1 MEEELMFR
9 IIFILTYSIFGAV
22 RVFYRSQNLGRESE
36 KDESL
41 KDAPTI
47 VLSVAILGYFVC
59 IFFYI
64 LLPQWIIWA
73 HLNLHILV
81 RWSGVVLSA
90 IGIGL
95 LIWIHHTLGKQYSP
109 KLAIQ
114 KEHKLISSGPYNRVR
129 HPMYT
134 VFILFSIAVALIA
147 SNLLMLIFAILIA
160 VPFHWISKKEERLLI
175 DQFGE
180 EYLNYMKQTGRF
192 FPPIRRKD

>member
-1 MEEELMFR
+1 MEEELAFR
-9 IIFILTYSIFGAV
+9 IIFILTYSVFGAV
-22 RVFYRSQNLGRESE
+22 RVFYRSQNPGRESE

-41 KDAPTI
+41 KDAPT
-47 VLSVAILGYFVC
+47 VLLSVAILGYFVC
-59 IFFYI
+59 MFVYI

-73 HLNLHILV
+73 HLNLPIFV

-147 SNLLMLIFAILIA
+147 SNLLLLIFAILIA

-180 EYLNYMKQTGRF
+180 EYLNYMKRTGRF
-192 FPPIRRKD
+192 LPPIRRKD

>member
-1 MEEELMFR
+1 MEEELAFR
-9 IIFILTYSIFGAV
+9 IIFILTYSVFGAV
-22 RVFYRSQNLGRESE
+22 RVFYRSQNPGRESE

-59 IFFYI
+59 MFFYI

-147 SNLLMLIFAILIA
+147 SNLLLLIFAILIA

>member
-9 IIFILTYSIFGAV
+9 IIFILTYSVFGAV

-147 SNLLMLIFAILIA
+147 SNLLMLIFAIFIA
-160 VPFHWISKKEERLLI
+160 IPFHWISQKEERLLI

-180 EYLNYMKQTGRF
+180 KYMNYMKQTGRF

>member
-9 IIFILTYSIFGAV
+9 IIFILTYSVFGAV
-22 RVFYRSQNLGRESE
+22 RVFYRSQNPGRESE

-41 KDAPTI
+41 KDAPT
-47 VLSVAILGYFVC
+47 VLLSVAILGYFVC
-59 IFFYI
+59 MFVYI

-73 HLNLHILV
+73 HLNLPIFV

-147 SNLLMLIFAILIA
+147 SNLLLLIFAILIA

-180 EYLNYMKQTGRF
+180 EYLNYMKRTGRF
-192 FPPIRRKD
+192 LPPIRRKD

>member
-59 IFFYI
+59 MFFYI

-73 HLNLHILV
+73 HLNLPIFV

-147 SNLLMLIFAILIA
+147 SNLLLLIFAILIA

-180 EYLNYMKQTGRF
+180 EYLNYMKRTGRF
-192 FPPIRRKD
+192 LPPIRRKD

>member
-47 VLSVAILGYFVC
+47 LLSVAILGYFVC
-59 IFFYI
+59 MFFYI
-64 LLPQWIIWA
+64 LLPGWIFGA
-73 HLNLHILV
+73 HLDLPILV
-81 RWSGVVLSA
+81 RWSGVGLSA

-95 LIWIHHTLGKQYSP
+95 LIWIHHTLGKQYAP

-114 KEHKLISSGPYNRVR
+114 KEHELISSGPYKRVR

-160 VPFHWISKKEERLLI
+160 IPFHWISQKEERLLI

-180 EYLNYMKQTGRF
+180 EYLRYMKRTGRF
-192 FPPIRRKD
+192 LPPIRRKD